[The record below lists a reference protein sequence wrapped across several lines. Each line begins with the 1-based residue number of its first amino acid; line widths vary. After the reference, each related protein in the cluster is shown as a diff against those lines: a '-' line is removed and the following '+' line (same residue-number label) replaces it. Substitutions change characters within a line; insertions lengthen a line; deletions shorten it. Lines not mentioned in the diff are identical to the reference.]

1 VIAIVKI
8 LKELI
13 KMLMI
18 ILKMRK
24 AIRIMKRKRNIMIIV
39 QRKGTKN
46 IRERI
51 FRKVMM
57 K

>member
-51 FRKVMM
+51 FRKVM
-57 K
+57 KK

>member
-1 VIAIVKI
+1 MKI

-51 FRKVMM
+51 FRKVM
-57 K
+57 KK